1 MVFKKLSPVKPIYR
15 PMVRKK
21 KLSPSG
27 QKNKEGE
34 YNNAHL
40 NIHKDELQAAGLEIG
55 DDVFVRVRE
64 DMLVIQKA
72 DKGENVKH
80 QFK

>member
-1 MVFKKLSPVKPIYR
+1 VYR
-15 PMVRKK
+15 VERVVRKK

-27 QKNKEGE
+27 AKDSEGN

-40 NIHKDELQAAGLEIG
+40 NLHKDELEAAGLDIG

-64 DMLVIQKA
+64 GMIVVQKA
-72 DKGENVKH
+72 EKDEIQH
-80 QFK
+80 EFSPD